1 MYQVGDRL
9 QLKKAHPCGGDVWE
23 VVRTGADIKLRCAT
37 CGKFVNVMRDDLKK
51 RVKSVL
57 EKKDVNA

>member
-23 VVRTGADIKLRCAT
+23 VVRTGADIKLRCT
-37 CGKFVNVMRDDLKK
+37 VCGKFVNVMRDDLKK